1 MDEHPTRPPGG
12 GQVADAIHSLERTLQ
27 QLGLITGP
35 MPLELER
42 ALMHHFAEATD
53 RGMSTQAQRL
63 FDVQHELDRRI
74 MQVRHLMIENRDL
87 RLKVAHFESLH
98 RDGQN
103 GSD

>member
-12 GQVADAIHSLERTLQ
+12 GQVADAIQSLERTLQ
-27 QLGLITGP
+27 QLGLINGP

-53 RGMSTQAQRL
+53 RGMSTQGQRL
-63 FDVQHELDRRI
+63 YDIQHELDRRI
-74 MQVRHLMIENRDL
+74 TQVRQLMLENRDL
-87 RLKVAHFESLH
+87 RLKVAHHESLN
-98 RDGQN
+98 RDGRN